1 MAQATRVDANITKD
15 GMYGAVPPDDFES
28 MLTLDRYGQRSDAF
42 DKIISAT
49 HDHFWDPLD
58 KKYIDFDTP
67 FDMEN
72 EPMMPEELQPMLRL
86 PYVAETLTDP
96 KERIRFINLMQ
107 LYNFSSILHGEQGAL
122 NLSASLCHVLYD
134 QGAQEYAANQTREE
148 ARHVTAFAKY
158 IKARWGRP
166 VECGAALKRLLV
178 EIIEAPEVYKKIIG
192 MQMLVEGLAM
202 GAFANGYKHN
212 RDPLAKKLFQLV
224 MTDEAFHHKFGK
236 IWADRTVPML
246 SQAER
251 NIVEDWAAHCAQS
264 LLFDRGSPAQQVVIY
279 SQFGLDPERVVAD
292 IVKRRAERDP
302 TRRFKGE
309 TNIFRVLIKTL
320 LNSGLITERTRGFYA
335 TYVDMDELQ
344 AEGSRMVGDDIAEE
358 GIRYLQGINFKE
370 RSQRGAANL
379 IAAE

>member
-1 MAQATRVDANITKD
+1 MADGNITKD
-15 GMYGAVPPDDFES
+15 TMYEAVAPDDFEA
-28 MLTLDRYGQRSDAF
+28 MLTLDRYGNRSTAF

-58 KKYIDFDTP
+58 KKYIDFDEP

-72 EPMMPEELQPMLRL
+72 EALLPEEMIGVLQTNYGKEML
-86 PYVAETLTDP
+86 ADP
-96 KERIRFINLMQ
+96 KTRIRFINAQTLRS
-107 LYNFSSILHGEQGAL
+107 FSSILHGEQGAL

-166 VECGAALKRLLV
+166 APCSPVLQNLLV
-178 EIIEAPEVYKKIIG
+178 EIIGSPEVYKKIVG

-202 GAFANGYKHN
+202 GAFANGFRNN

-236 IWADRTVPML
+236 IWADRTVPMM
-246 SQAER
+246 SKAER
-251 NIVEDWAAHCAQS
+251 EMVEDWAAHCFQS
-264 LLFDRGSPAQQVVIY
+264 LLFNQAVPAQQAAIY
-279 SQFGLDPERVVAD
+279 ADFGLDPERV
-292 IVKRRAERDP
+292 RAGMVERAAQRDP
-302 TRRFKGE
+302 NRKMRGE
-309 TNIFRVLIKTL
+309 TNAFLVMIKTL
-320 LNSGLITERTRGFYA
+320 LAGHIITERTRGFYA
-335 TYVDMDELQ
+335 TYVDMDGLR
-344 AEGSRMVGDDIAEE
+344 AEGERMVGDDIAEE
-358 GIRYLQGINFKE
+358 GIRYLQAVNFKD
-370 RSQRGAANL
+370 RAAPIQ